1 MTEGAGPSFDDCNTR
16 ELSGSWR
23 GATKGFLRWPEPAI
37 IGNVRHGAG
46 IEQHRYVLRISGT
59 NHQAS
64 NEQIDLSDEL
74 TVFVTTVGDEVNYRD
89 CREHLDRQS
98 VRYRLEVIAGVA
110 PLSAAFQ
117 RMIESCRTPYYV
129 QVDEDMILF
138 PQAVETLFDEIRRSH
153 FRTAMVCRPLWDCDI
168 QGAIYGLKIYRHE
181 IVRQFP
187 YENTFSCERTQ
198 KESIE
203 AAGFEMRFDPL
214 GDRGSCLGEHGK
226 HYSTRSIFLR
236 WRRLIQKRRRYGN
249 DLARGV
255 PPPQFLLERYQADP
269 TPLHL
274 FSLLGAISGLSG
286 ELPPDGEA
294 DFREE
299 CPDYERMHAA
309 FVKSPEAGF
318 ESFLEV
324 AGLRSVG

>member
-1 MTEGAGPSFDDCNTR
+1 MAPASTEACFDGDR
-16 ELSGSWR
+16 DGL
-23 GATKGFLRWPEPAI
+23 ATV
-37 IGNVRHGAG
+37 GN
-46 IEQHRYVLRISGT
+46 
-59 NHQAS
+59 NHQAPD
-64 NEQIDLSDEL
+64 ERIDLADQL
-74 TVFVTTVGDEVNYRD
+74 TVFVTTVGDEANYRD
-89 CREHLDRQS
+89 CLEHLKRQS
-98 VRYRLEVIAGVA
+98 VRYRMEVIAGVA

-138 PQAVETLFDEIRRSH
+138 PRAVETLYDEIRRSH
-153 FRTAMVCRPLWDCDI
+153 SGTAMVCRPLWDRDI

-214 GDRGSCLGEHGK
+214 GDRDSCLGEHGK
-226 HYSTRSIFLR
+226 HYTKRSIFLR

-255 PPPQFLLERYQADP
+255 PNPRFLLDRYQADP

-309 FVKSPEAGF
+309 FVDSA
-318 ESFLEV
+318 ESELETLLEI
-324 AGLRSVG
+324 AGLRNVR